1 MMTRASGRAG
11 LFLLAAA
18 TLLAACGGGGGGGGT
33 PAPSP
38 APAPVNR
45 APSADAGPDQAV
57 VGGDLVD
64 LDGSGSSDPDGS
76 ISSWSWTVSEGPELE
91 LSGADGPRASFTAP
105 SSSNPYEVVLSL
117 TVTDDDGASG
127 IDSITIGVE
136 PLVQAPRVDLA
147 GRVVPSVNQVLDSD
161 TNDPANLY
169 RANDDPADAQPVGN
183 PVTIGGYVNL
193 PGTGADGRSQ
203 ISGDPEDFFAVSLLE
218 GQSITLLVAD
228 YQDADADLYLYDDSG
243 EIVDF
248 SIEFGELEQVSV
260 PADGSYTVNVSAFA
274 GATNYTLAIGS
285 AASVT
290 AAPRPALVPG
300 EVIVRY
306 RGDARRAEAEARREA
321 ARAAEDLAIN
331 LGLDPVA
338 GDSDRERLLSLQPA
352 GTGSPRAR
360 ARQGRAAAKA
370 DAIADPARRRDWET
384 RLAVKTLRRDPAVAS
399 AAPNYIREPLAL
411 PNDEFLDLQW
421 HFTQLRL
428 PTAWDNTT
436 GDPGVVVAVV
446 DTGILSGHPDLAG
459 QLVDGY
465 DFIRDPDVAADGD
478 GIDPDPEETA
488 NPTEPEP
495 VAFHGTH
502 VAGTVAARGNNGIGV
517 AGVAYSSRLMPLR
530 ALGATSGTSY
540 DVAQAVRY
548 AAGLPNDSGQLP
560 ARPAD
565 IINLS
570 LGGEGFSQV
579 AQDLYQEVRDAGILL
594 VASAGNEGTDT
605 PSYPAAYDGVIA
617 VAAVDAQREA
627 AGYSNFGPHIDIA
640 APGGDTSAD
649 LTGDGFPDGVLSTG
663 RGGEDFAYTFLQGTS
678 MAAPHVSGMLAL
690 MKSINPD
697 LSPAD
702 IDRLLQDGE
711 LTSELGAG
719 GRDDRFGYGLANAS
733 RAVNA
738 ALRSTGVAVEE
749 PREVSASAR
758 TLNFGSILDSL
769 QVDIA
774 GSGGAVVTGVGSDAP
789 WLSASPEATDADG
802 LGRYR
807 VTVDRAGLDAGV
819 YSARLRVESNA
830 NPLLI
835 DVIASV
841 AGATRADLGTV
852 YILLYEPAIDTVV
865 AQTSTRLADGD
876 YDFAIPDV
884 AAGVY
889 QLFAGTD
896 FDNDL
901 LICDPG
907 EACGAF
913 LTVDQP
919 VSIEADGDRDDLVFP
934 IEYQVTIPSVN
945 ASANATV
952 TTWSDGPGD
961 DGLPRKQP

>member
-1 MMTRASGRAG
+1 MRTREPGRAH
-11 LFLLAAA
+11 FCLLAVA
-18 TLLAACGGGGGGGGT
+18 TVLAACGGGGGGSGT
-33 PAPSP
+33 VAP
-38 APAPVNR
+38 APAPEPANR
-45 APSADAGPDQAV
+45 APSAVAGPDLAV
-57 VGGDLVD
+57 TGGELVT
-64 LDGSGSSDPDGS
+64 LDGSASSDPDGT
-76 ISSWSWTVSEGPELE
+76 ISRWSWTVSEGPELE
-91 LSGADGPRASFTAP
+91 LSGADSPHASFTAP
-105 SSSNPYEVVLSL
+105 ASFNSYDVVLAL
-117 TVTDDDGASG
+117 TVTDDDGASAS
-127 IDSITIGVE
+127 DSVTISVTPAE
-136 PLVQAPRVDLA
+136 EAPRVSLG

-169 RANDDPADAQPVGN
+169 RANDSRADAQPVGN

-193 PGTGADGRSQ
+193 AGTGAEGRSRVG
-203 ISGDPEDFFAVSLLE
+203 GDPEDFFAVELLE

-228 YQDADADLYLYDDSG
+228 YRGADADLYLYDDSG

-248 SIEFGELEQVSV
+248 SIEVGELERVSV
-260 PADGSYTVNVSAFA
+260 PADGRYAVNVSAFD
-274 GATNYTLAIGS
+274 GATNYTLAIGG
-285 AASVT
+285 AASV
-290 AAPRPALVPG
+290 AAVPRPTLVPG

-306 RGDARRAEAEARREA
+306 RGDDRRAEAEARREA

-338 GDSDRERLLSLQPA
+338 GAGGRERLLSLQPVS
-352 GTGSPRAR
+352 TGSPRAR

-370 DAIADPARRRDWET
+370 DAIADPARRRDWDT
-384 RLAVKTLRRDPAVAS
+384 LLAVKTLRRNPAVAS
-399 AAPNYIREPLAL
+399 AAPNYRRKPAAL

-428 PTAWDNTT
+428 PTAWNSTT
-436 GDPGVVVAVV
+436 GDPGIVIAVV
-446 DTGILSGHPDLAG
+446 DTGILAGHPDLAG

-465 DFIRDPDVAADGD
+465 DFIRDPEVAADGD
-478 GIDPDPEETA
+478 GIDPDPEEAA

-502 VAGTVAARGNNGIGV
+502 VAGTIAARGNNTIGV
-517 AGVAYSSRLMPLR
+517 AGVAYRSRLMPLR

-579 AQDLYQEVRDAGILL
+579 AQDLYREVREAGILL
-594 VASAGNEGTDT
+594 VASAGNESSDT

-649 LTGDGFPDGVLSTG
+649 LTGDGFPDGILSTG
-663 RGGEDFAYTFLQGTS
+663 RSSEDFAYTFLQGTS
-678 MAAPHVSGMLAL
+678 MAAPHVSGILAL
-690 MKSINPD
+690 MKSINPA
-697 LSPAD
+697 LSPAAV
-702 IDRLLQDGE
+702 DRLLQDGE
-711 LTSELGAG
+711 LTTELGAG
-719 GRDDRFGYGLANAS
+719 GRDDRFGYGLANAA

-738 ALRSTGVAVEE
+738 ALRSTGAAVEE
-749 PREVSASAR
+749 PREVTASAR
-758 TLNFGSILDSL
+758 TLNFGSILDNL
-769 QVDIA
+769 QLDIA
-774 GSGGAVVTGVGSDAP
+774 GSGGAVVTEIGSNAP
-789 WLSASPEATDADG
+789 WLRASAEATDGDG

-807 VTVDRAGLDAGV
+807 VTVDRGGLDAGV
-819 YSARLRVESNA
+819 YAAQLRVESNA

-865 AQTSTRLADGD
+865 AQTTTRLEDGD
-876 YDFAIPDV
+876 YDFSLPGV

-907 EACGAF
+907 EACGAY

-919 VSIEADGDRDDLVFP
+919 VSIEADGDRGDLVFP
-934 IEYQVTIPSVN
+934 IEYQVTIPSVD
-945 ASANATV
+945 ATAAR
-952 TTWSDGPGD
+952 PGD
-961 DGLPRKQP
+961 SGLSREQR

>member
-1 MMTRASGRAG
+1 MNFRLSGRG
-11 LFLLAAA
+11 IPVLLAAA
-18 TLLAACGGGGGGGGT
+18 ALLVACGGGGGGAGV
-33 PAPSP
+33 PAA
-38 APAPVNR
+38 APAPVNQAPR
-45 APSADAGPDQAV
+45 AVAGPDQAV
-57 VGGDLVD
+57 TAGDLVS

-76 ISSWSWTVSEGPELE
+76 ISRWSWTVSEGPELD

-105 SSSNPYEVVLSL
+105 LSSNSYEIVLEL
-117 TVTDDDGASG
+117 TVTDGDGISAS
-127 IDSITIGVE
+127 DSVTVSVQ
-136 PLVQAPRVDLA
+136 PLAAGPPVSLS
-147 GRVVPSVNQVLDSD
+147 GRVVPSVSQALDAD
-161 TNDPANLY
+161 TNDPANRY
-169 RANDDPADAQPVGN
+169 RANDTLSTAQAVAN

-193 PGTGADGRSQ
+193 PGTGADGRSRV
-203 ISGDPEDFFAVSLLE
+203 SGDPEDFFAVSLFE

-228 YQDADADLYLYDDSG
+228 FRDADADLYLYDDSG
-243 EIVDF
+243 AIVDF
-248 SIEFGELEQVSV
+248 SIEFGEREQVTV
-260 PADGSYTVNVSAFA
+260 PADGRYTVNVSAFD

-285 AASVT
+285 AATVA
-290 AAPRPALVPG
+290 AAPRPTLVPG

-306 RGDARRAEAEARREA
+306 REGPREDRDGAEPAGSTPTAD
-321 ARAAEDLAIN
+321 ARAAELGRRMGLARM
-331 LGLDPVA
+331 A
-338 GDSDRERLLSLQPA
+338 GGRGRERLVALQRTTA
-352 GTGSPRAR
+352 GSPRAR

-370 DAIADPARRRDWET
+370 DALADPARRRDWET
-384 RLAVKTLRRDPAVAS
+384 LLAVKSLRRHPAVAS
-399 AAPNYIREPLAL
+399 AAPNYRVRALAR

-428 PTAWDNTT
+428 PTAWDTTT
-436 GDPGVVVAVV
+436 GEPGVIVAVV
-446 DTGILSGHPDLAG
+446 DTGILAGHPDLAG

-478 GIDPDPEETA
+478 GIDPDPEEVA

-495 VAFHGTH
+495 IAFHGTH
-502 VAGTVAARGNNGIGV
+502 VAGTVAARGNNRIGV
-517 AGVAYSSRLMPLR
+517 AGVAYGSRVMPLR
-530 ALGATSGTSY
+530 ALGATTGTSY
-540 DVAQAVRY
+540 DVAQAVRF
-548 AAGLPNDSGQLP
+548 AAGLPNDSGEVP

-579 AQDLYQEVRDAGILL
+579 AQALYRDVRDAGILL
-594 VASAGNEGTDT
+594 VASAGNEGSDT

-617 VAAVDAQREA
+617 VAAVDAQRAA

-663 RGGEDFAYTFLQGTS
+663 RSGEDFAYTFLQGTS

-690 MKSINPD
+690 MKSINPG
-697 LSPAD
+697 LTPAA

-711 LTSELGAG
+711 LTADLGES

-733 RAVNA
+733 RAVTA

-749 PREVSASAR
+749 PRDVTASAR
-758 TLNFGSILDSL
+758 TLNFGSILDNL
-769 QVDIA
+769 QLNIE
-774 GSGGAVVTGVGSDAP
+774 GRGGAVVTGIGSSAP
-789 WLSASPEATDADG
+789 WLRASAEETDAAG

-807 VTVDRAGLDAGV
+807 ISVDRSALAAGV
-819 YSARLRVESNA
+819 YAAELRVESNA

-852 YILLYEPAIDTVV
+852 YLLLYEPAIDSVV
-865 AQTSTRLADGD
+865 AQTSTRFENDNYAFSL
-876 YDFAIPDV
+876 PEV
-884 AAGVY
+884 AAGTY
-889 QLFAGTD
+889 RLFAGTD

-919 VSIEADGDRDDLVFP
+919 IAIDATGDRDDLVFP
-934 IEYQVTIPSVN
+934 IEYQVIIPSVN
-945 ASANATV
+945 AAAT
-952 TTWSDGPGD
+952 GPGD
-961 DGLPRKQP
+961 EGLPRERPRQE

>member
-1 MMTRASGRAG
+1 MTTRNRCRSG
-11 LFLLAAA
+11 LPLLGAAA
-18 TLLAACGGGGGGGGT
+18 LLAACGGGGGGGT
-33 PAPSP
+33 TPPPPAPE
-38 APAPVNR
+38 PVNQ
-45 APSADAGPDQAV
+45 APSAVAGPDQAV
-57 VGGDLVD
+57 SAGDLVS
-64 LDGSGSSDPDGS
+64 LDGSGSSDPDGT

-91 LSGADGPRASFTAP
+91 LTDADGPLASFTAP
-105 SSSNPYEVVLSL
+105 ASANRYDLVLAL

-127 IDSITIGVE
+127 SDSITISVE
-136 PLVQAPRVDLA
+136 PLEAAPAVSLG

-169 RANDDPADAQPVGN
+169 RANDTRAEAQPVGN

-203 ISGDPEDFFAVSLLE
+203 ISGDPEDYFAVSLLE

-248 SIEFGELEQVSV
+248 SIEFGELEQVTV
-260 PADGSYTVNVSAFA
+260 PADGSYTVNVSAFD

-285 AASVT
+285 AASVA

-306 RGDARRAEAEARREA
+306 RGEDRRAEAEARRDA
-321 ARAAEDLAIN
+321 VRAAEDLAIN

-338 GDSDRERLLSLQPA
+338 GASGRERLLALQPA
-352 GTGSPRAR
+352 GSGSPRAR

-370 DAIADPARRRDWET
+370 DAIADPARRQDWET
-384 RLAVKTLRRDPAVAS
+384 LLAVKTLRRDPAVAS
-399 AAPNYIREPLAL
+399 ASPNYRLKPLAL

-428 PTAWDNTT
+428 PTAWDSTT
-436 GDPGVVVAVV
+436 GEPGVIVAVV
-446 DTGILSGHPDLAG
+446 DTGILAGHPDLAG

-465 DFIRDPDVAADGD
+465 DFIRDPEVAADGD

-502 VAGTVAARGNNGIGV
+502 VAGTIAARGNNTIGV
-517 AGVAYSSRLMPLR
+517 AGVAYGSRLMPLR
-530 ALGATSGTSY
+530 ALGATTGTSY
-540 DVAQAVRY
+540 DVAQAVRF

-570 LGGEGFSQV
+570 LGGEGFSQL
-579 AQDLYQEVRDAGILL
+579 AQDLYREVREAGILL

-627 AGYSNFGPHIDIA
+627 TTYSNFGPHIDIA

-649 LTGDGFPDGVLSTG
+649 LTGDGFPDGILSTG
-663 RGGEDFAYTFLQGTS
+663 RSGEDFAYTFLQGTS
-678 MAAPHVSGMLAL
+678 MAAPHVSGILAL

-711 LTSELGAG
+711 LTSELGAS

-749 PREVSASAR
+749 PREVTASAR

-774 GSGGAVVTGVGSDAP
+774 GSGGAVISGIDSDAP
-789 WLSASPEATDADG
+789 WLRASAEATDADG

-807 VTVDRAGLDAGV
+807 VTVDRGGLDAGV
-819 YSARLRVESNA
+819 YAAQLRVESNA

-841 AGATRADLGTV
+841 AGATQADLGTV

-865 AQTSTRLADGD
+865 AQTSTRLEDGD
-876 YDFAIPDV
+876 YDFSLPEV

-919 VSIEADGDRDDLVFP
+919 VSIEADRDRNDLVFP
-934 IEYQVTIPSVN
+934 IEYQVTIPSVY
-945 ASANATV
+945 AANAARPA
-952 TTWSDGPGD
+952 GPRD
-961 DGLPRKQP
+961 SGLPRKQP